1 MAEMTPQRLFQLLAA
16 PPGNSR
22 KGRVG
27 CVVLAGEDAYL
38 RDLSRK
44 GIVTACFPEGAP
56 EWAVVRVSLRD
67 EGFDHILAMAQS
79 YPMLASR
86 QILFALDLEA
96 LEELDESAREAA
108 RERLA
113 AYLEDPAPFTLLVL
127 EAASLDQRTKLSR
140 LLAEKAVIVS
150 LDLADAGPRKTQEA
164 IPVIM
169 QMARAAGVCIE
180 AEAAAQLA
188 DCLDGGLER
197 IAPEVAKL
205 AAYAGEG
212 KSITQADLAA
222 LVPAAKRYSVWQL
235 AEILA
240 TGERGRALH
249 FLDSLLREGEEPV
262 ALVGAMA
269 WMYRKLIEVQ
279 ELPPGT
285 NQYAA
290 AGKLRMRPA
299 TVELAQR
306 QSRAVPRER
315 LLRGIQALA
324 EADSKLKSGNRAA
337 RVVLEFLITELTAP
351 GAAASR
357 TSAS

>member
-1 MAEMTPQRLFQLLAA
+1 MPEMTPERLFQLLAA
-16 PPGNSR
+16 PPAASK

-44 GIVTACFPEGAP
+44 GIVKACFPEGAP

-67 EGFDHILAMAQS
+67 EGLDRILAMAQS
-79 YPMLASR
+79 YPMLAAR

-96 LEELDESAREAA
+96 LDELDEAARDDA
-108 RERLA
+108 RERLS
-113 AYLEDPAPFTLLVL
+113 AYLEDPAPFTVLVL
-127 EAASLDQRTKLSR
+127 EAAALDQRTKLSK
-140 LLAEKAVIVS
+140 LLAEKAAIVS
-150 LDLADAGPRKTQEA
+150 LDLGEDGPRKTQES
-164 IPVIM
+164 IPVIVE
-169 QMARAAGVCIE
+169 MARSSGVSIDP
-180 AEAAAQLA
+180 EAAAELA

-205 AAYAGEG
+205 AAYAGER
-212 KSITQADLAA
+212 KRITSADVAA
-222 LVPAAKRYSVWQL
+222 LVPAAKRYTVWQL

-240 TGERGRALH
+240 TGERGRALT
-249 FLDSLLREGEEPV
+249 FLDGLLREGEEPV
-262 ALVGAMA
+262 GLVGAMA

-285 NQYAA
+285 NPYAV
-290 AGKLRMRPA
+290 AGKLRMNPKMI
-299 TVELAQR
+299 ELAQK

-324 EADSKLKSGNRAA
+324 EADSRLKSGNRAPRA
-337 RVVLEFLITELTAP
+337 VLEFLIADLTAP
-351 GAAASR
+351 VAQAR
-357 TSAS
+357 

>member
-1 MAEMTPQRLFQLLAA
+1 MPEMTPERLFQLLAA
-16 PPGNSR
+16 PPGAPR

-44 GIVTACFPEGAP
+44 GIVAACFPEGAP
-56 EWAVVRVSLRD
+56 EWAVVRVSLHD
-67 EGFDHILAMAQS
+67 EGLDHILAMAQS

-86 QILFALDLEA
+86 QILFVLDLEA
-96 LEELDESAREAA
+96 LEELDEAAREAA

-113 AYLEDPAPFTLLVL
+113 AYLEDPAPFTVLVL
-127 EAASLDQRTKLSR
+127 EAVSLDQRTKLSK
-140 LLAEKAVIVS
+140 LLAEKAAIVS
-150 LDLADAGPRKTQEA
+150 LDLGDDGPRKTQQS
-164 IPVIM
+164 IPVIV
-169 QMARAAGVCIE
+169 QMAREAGVSIE
-180 AEAAAQLA
+180 PEAAAQLA

-205 AAYAGEG
+205 AAYAGDG
-212 KSITQADLAA
+212 KRITLADVAA

-240 TGERGRALH
+240 TGERGRALV
-249 FLDSLLREGEEPV
+249 FLDSLLRAGEEPV
-262 ALVGAMA
+262 GLVGAMA
-269 WMYRKLIEVQ
+269 WMYRKLIEAQ

-290 AGKLRMRPA
+290 AGKLRMRPEM
-299 TVELAQR
+299 VELAQR

-324 EADSKLKSGNRAA
+324 EADSTLKSGNRAPRA
-337 RVVLEFLITELTAP
+337 VLEFLIAELTGAP
-351 GAAASR
+351 
-357 TSAS
+357 

>member
-1 MAEMTPQRLFQLLAA
+1 MAEMTPERLFQLLAA
-16 PPGNSR
+16 TPGASK
-22 KGRVG
+22 KGGVG

-38 RDLSRK
+38 RDLCRK
-44 GIVTACFPEGAP
+44 GIVTACFPQGAP

-67 EGFDHILAMAQS
+67 DGLDRILAMAQS

-86 QILFALDLEA
+86 QILFALDFEA
-96 LEELDESAREAA
+96 LEELDDAAREAA
-108 RERLA
+108 RVQLA
-113 AYLEDPAPFTLLVL
+113 AYLEDPAPFTVLVL

-140 LLAEKAVIVS
+140 LLAEKAAILS
-150 LDLADAGPRKTQEA
+150 LDLADAGPRKTQES
-164 IPVIM
+164 IPVIVK
-169 QMARAAGVCIE
+169 MARDAGVSIE
-180 AEAAAQLA
+180 PEAAAQLA
-188 DCLDGGLER
+188 DCLDGELER

-205 AAYAGEG
+205 AAYAGDG
-212 KSITQADLAA
+212 KCITPADVAA
-222 LVPAAKRYSVWQL
+222 LVLAAKRYTVWQL

-240 TGERGRALH
+240 SGERGRALN
-249 FLDSLLREGEEPV
+249 FLDGLLREGEEPV

-290 AGKLRMRPA
+290 AGKLRMRPEA
-299 TVELAQR
+299 VELAQR

-324 EADSKLKSGNRAA
+324 EADSRLKSGNRAP
-337 RVVLEFLITELTAP
+337 RVVLEFLIAELTAP
-351 GAAASR
+351 VARAR
-357 TSAS
+357 